1 MSDETTK
8 RIGDYEILKELG
20 AGGMG
25 KVYQVRNVITDRIE
39 AMKVLLPDLAA
50 TQDLAARF
58 LREVKLTA
66 SLDHPN
72 ICALR
77 TAFSNDNRLYMVME
91 YVEGTTMA
99 TKLDMGP
106 LSVNDA
112 VKYISQVLS
121 AVSYAHQRHI
131 IHRDIKPANMML
143 TTQGTIKLM
152 DFGIARSGD
161 ERGLTMT
168 GTTLGSIG
176 YMSPE
181 QVKGDPTDARSD
193 LYSVGIVLYEF
204 VTGRRPF
211 VANSEYSI
219 MAAHLNQ
226 TPKPPLEL
234 NPGLPAALNEI
245 ILMAIAKEP
254 AKRFQTA
261 EAFANALSTVPSSSA
276 VAPTVPRTPIG
287 GPTGGS
293 GERPAGFWEASPT
306 MERPSG
312 PRTPIPSET
321 PVAATMPFSSPL
333 PATTPMSASNTMPA
347 TAPLAAP
354 NTMPATAPMAPAP
367 QLAGM
372 PPAQATPVPMPPP
385 VQGSGHRGLYMT
397 LGALI
402 VLAVLVVA
410 GIYVP
415 RISKTNAKAP
425 DTSGMT
431 SSDTASKAAPEP
443 APAAPSDTSTAGAT
457 SPSSTAPTAAPP
469 AAPVATTASVES
481 NPGTMRSAHTSTPAP
496 AASDLTPAQPAPAT
510 TDNGGGRPRMTP
522 GVRCTRCKH
531 PLMAQNNDVA
541 AAGDSGTAATS
552 SDATGAPDLNELE
565 TEVDQLSNRAAAVNS
580 GLDHLQ
586 QQQSAAG
593 FGLRGDMV
601 AKQASM
607 KGNLSKAEDAIQQRD
622 AVRAK
627 KYVDL
632 TGRDVEALERFL
644 GH

>member
-1 MSDETTK
+1 MSDETSK
-8 RIGDYEILKELG
+8 RIGDYEILRELG

-39 AMKVLLPDLAA
+39 AMKVLLPDLAS
-50 TQDLAARF
+50 TPDLAARF

-72 ICALR
+72 ICTLR
-77 TAFSNDNRLYMVME
+77 TAFSNENRLYMVME

-121 AVSYAHQRHI
+121 AVGYAHQRHI

-143 TTQGTIKLM
+143 TTQGVIKLM

-181 QVKGDPTDARSD
+181 QVRGDPVDARSD

-211 VANSEYSI
+211 LANSEYSI

-226 TPKPPLEL
+226 VPKPPLEL

-245 ILMAIAKEP
+245 ILMAIAKDP
-254 AKRFQTA
+254 AKRFQAA
-261 EAFANALSTVPSSSA
+261 EAFANALTTVPASSA
-276 VAPTVPRTPIG
+276 VAPTVPRTPLA

-293 GERPAGFWEASPT
+293 TERPAGFWEATPT
-306 MERPSG
+306 LERPSA
-312 PRTPIPSET
+312 PRTEVSSAPPT
-321 PVAATMPFSSPL
+321 MATTMPVAAPL
-333 PATTPMSASNTMPA
+333 PPTTPMASSTP
-347 TAPLAAP
+347 
-354 NTMPATAPMAPAP
+354 MPATAPMPATIPAPATP
-367 QLAGM
+367 AFAQPATPVPVAAA
-372 PPAQATPVPMPPP
+372 PPTPVPMPPP
-385 VQGSGHRGLYMT
+385 QVSSHRGLYMT
-397 LGALI
+397 LGALV
-402 VLAVLVVA
+402 VLAGLVVA

-425 DTSGMT
+425 DASGM
-431 SSDTASKAAPEP
+431 SAPETTSQAP
-443 APAAPSDTSTAGAT
+443 VQTQQPAAGVT
-457 SPSSTAPTAAPP
+457 SPSSQPG
-469 AAPVATTASVES
+469 APVATTASVD
-481 NPGTMRSAHTSTPAP
+481 TSTPIPPPQAP
-496 AASDLTPAQPAPAT
+496 AAATPAPREMSPAPPSH
-510 TDNGGGRPRMTP
+510 PRGKKLT
-522 GVRCTRCKH
+522 
-531 PLMAQNNDVA
+531 AQNNGMASDTA
-541 AAGDSGTAATS
+541 MPAQGDSGMAAPAANDS
-552 SDATGAPDLNELE
+552 ANFDEME
-565 TEVDQLSNRAAAVNS
+565 TELDQLSNRAAAVNS
-580 GLDHLQ
+580 SLDRLQ

-607 KGNLSKAEDAIQQRD
+607 KANLFKAEEAMQHHDA
-622 AVRAK
+622 ARAK
-627 KYVDL
+627 KFLDL
-632 TGRDVEALERFL
+632 TGRDVDVLEKFL